1 MMPTQES
8 ETQQCKPNIDD
19 YTIGLI
25 CALQEEYDATC
36 QMLDEEYKGPDEADP
51 NDDNTYA
58 FGRIWKH
65 NVVIGCLPISIYGLG
80 SATQVVKDMVRS
92 FPMV

>member
-25 CALQEEYDATC
+25 CALQVEYDATC
-36 QMLDEEYKGPDEADP
+36 QMLDAEYKGPDEADAK
-51 NDDNTYA
+51 DDNTYV
-58 FGRIWKH
+58 FGRIWNH
-65 NVVIGCLPISIYGLG
+65 NVVIGCLSGYGLS
-80 SATQVVKDMVRS
+80 SATHGVRDMVRS
-92 FPMV
+92 FPKV